1 MTERNPLIRWADYF
15 ENALKRAFSGD
26 IDKIKT
32 DIRFKNIDE
41 IKTFIGIES
50 IDNEYTKI
58 INKWFF
64 LVDRCS
70 VVKSASKQEN
80 KETKRPINTFMFM
93 NSAFE
98 RYVECI
104 MIIKRS
110 KKSESVIKAQSY
122 LKEFVELLD
131 AFEEFI
137 YSQIIEDI
145 TSLNIERN
153 TIKEQMDI

>member
-15 ENALKRAFSGD
+15 ENAMKRAFSGD

-32 DIRFKNIDE
+32 DIRFKDISE
-41 IKTFIGIES
+41 IKTFIGFDD
-50 IDNEYTKI
+50 IDEEQISI

-70 VVKSASKQEN
+70 IVKSAAKQEN
-80 KETKRPINTFMFM
+80 KETRRPINVFVFM
-93 NSAFE
+93 NAAFE

-110 KKSESVIKAQSY
+110 KKTESIIKAKSY

-145 TSLNIERN
+145 SSLNIERN